1 MCDCAA
7 YTLVVQKYYDQ
18 HDKLKEEY
26 KEALQKY
33 KASKPAESAQQVNQ
47 ADGEKQ
53 VAGGPVHLKQE
64 VKYYQYNYVQSS
76 PCIPTTP
83 HPTHTH
89 CLYDLS
95 QNFCITVCSPRIPV
109 YV

>member
-64 VKYYQYNYVQSS
+64 VSIIMYSHLHAYL
-76 PCIPTTP
+76 PPPTP
-83 HPTHTH
+83 HTLSVRSVSKLLYH
-89 CLYDLS
+89 C
-95 QNFCITVCSPRIPV
+95 V
-109 YV
+109 